1 MNKLY
6 PVYTLKN
13 ECHDCYKCVRE
24 CQVKAIKIQNG
35 NASVI
40 NEKCI
45 ACGHC
50 VTVCPAGAKRVRN
63 DIEKVKTLFTAGKQ
77 VYVSLAPSWAGVY
90 DIDSARMIALLKRLG
105 FYAVSE
111 TALGAQDVS
120 IKTSQWLKEQSNGLY
135 ISSACPV
142 IVDYIKMYKPE
153 FAKNITPFASPALTH
168 AKYLKEVYGDS
179 ISIVFI
185 GPCIGKKNESDRH
198 PDLIDASL
206 TFEELNYWIKEEFIN
221 PEEIVVGKE
230 DKFVPE
236 SSHEGALYPIE
247 GGMNETIKLCGHDD
261 DTVLISVSGIKP
273 FDNALEGFKSAKAN
287 KKIFLEALSCDTGC
301 VNGPGKSSKKSGIT
315 ITSDVLSKVNFREE
329 IPNEPKV
336 VVDELFEASP
346 VKKHNYTP
354 DEISEAMKRIG
365 KTKEE
370 DELNCGGC
378 GYATCRDL
386 ACALLSGDA
395 EPSMCVSYMRK
406 MAMKKSA
413 AMLRCMPAAIVM
425 VDKDLKIIESNDM
438 FLHMFCDDM
447 YDIFSNREEGLKGAA
462 VDRIIP
468 FSEIFKKMLKTGTDI
483 HKEHYPCK
491 NKLYDINA
499 FVIEEN
505 EVVGA
510 VITDVTANETDRKKI
525 AIKAREVI
533 TKNIATVQEIA
544 CLLGEHMVETEKLL
558 SSIAQDYSTEAE
570 NGDK

>member
-1 MNKLY
+1 MNRLY

-63 DIEKVKTLFTAGKQ
+63 DIEKVKTLFIAGKQ

-120 IKTSQWLKEQSNGLY
+120 IKTAQWLKEQSNGLY

-168 AKYLKEVYGDS
+168 AKYLKKVYGDS

-198 PDLIDASL
+198 LDLIDASL

-236 SSHEGALYPIE
+236 SSHEGSLYPIE
-247 GGMNETIKLCGHDD
+247 GGMNETIKLCGNDD
-261 DTVLISVSGIKP
+261 DTILISVSGIKP
-273 FDNALEGFKSAKAN
+273 FDSALEGFKSAMAN

-301 VNGPGKSSKKSGIT
+301 VNGPCKSSKKSGIT
-315 ITSDVLSKVNFREE
+315 ITSDVLSKVNFRED
-329 IPNEPKV
+329 IPKDPKV
-336 VVDELFEASP
+336 VVDEIFEASP
-346 VKKHNYTP
+346 VKRYNYNP
-354 DEISEAMKRIG
+354 DEIAEAMKRIG

-447 YDIFSNREEGLKGAA
+447 YDIFANREEGLKGAA

-558 SSIAQDYSTEAE
+558 SSIAQDYSTETE

>member
-1 MNKLY
+1 MDNVLY

-24 CQVKAIKIQNG
+24 CPVKAIKIKNG

-40 NEKCI
+40 NERCI

-50 VTVCPAGAKRVRN
+50 VTACPANAKRVRS
-63 DIEKVKTLFTAGKQ
+63 DIEKVKTLILAKKQ
-77 VYVSLAPSWAGVY
+77 IYVSLAPSWAGLY
-90 DIDSARMIALLKRLG
+90 DFTPSKMIAILKKLG
-105 FYAVSE
+105 FTAVSE
-111 TALGAQDVS
+111 TALGAQEVS
-120 IKTSQWLKEQSNGLY
+120 IKTAEYIKENGSGLY

-142 IVDYIKMYKPE
+142 IVDYIRKYKPD

-168 AKYLKEVYGDS
+168 AKILKEKYGKN
-179 ISIVFI
+179 ISVVFI

-206 TFEELNYWIKEEFIN
+206 TFAELNYWIKEEFVQ
-221 PEEIVVGKE
+221 PAEITVTSE

-236 SSHEGALYPIE
+236 SSFEGALYPIE
-247 GGMNETIKLCGHDD
+247 GGMNETIKLTGVDK
-261 DTVLISVSGIKP
+261 DTVLISVSGIKS
-273 FDNALEGFKSAKAN
+273 FDNALAGLKTEQLN
-287 KKIFLEALSCDTGC
+287 KKIFLEALSCDSGC
-301 VNGPGKSSKKSGIT
+301 VNGSCKASKKSGIA
-315 ITSDVLSKVNFREE
+315 INSDILSKVQFREK
-329 IPNEPKV
+329 IPQTAKITAEENFFP
-336 VVDELFEASP
+336 EAVEKNTFS
-346 VKKHNYTP
+346 P
-354 DEISEAMKRIG
+354 DEIAEAMKKIG

-386 ACALLSGDA
+386 AKALLAGDA

-406 MAMKKSA
+406 SAMKKSA

-425 VDKDLKIIESNDM
+425 VDKEMNILESNDM
-438 FLHMFCDDM
+438 FLHMFCEEM
-447 YDIFSNREEGLKGAA
+447 YDIFADRENGLKGAA
-462 VDRIIP
+462 VERIVP
-468 FSEIFKKMLKTGTDI
+468 FADIFKKMLKTGVDI
-483 HKEHYPCK
+483 HKEHYPDK
-491 NKLYDINA
+491 HKLYDINA

-510 VITDVTANETDRKKI
+510 VITDITANETDRAKI
-525 AIKAREVI
+525 AQKAREVI

-558 SSIAQDYSTEAE
+558 SSIAEDYSKDNGAE
-570 NGDK
+570 

>member
-1 MNKLY
+1 MSNFFY

-24 CQVKAIKIQNG
+24 CPVKAIKIKNG

-40 NEKCI
+40 SDRCI

-50 VTVCPAGAKRVRN
+50 VTVCPANAKRVRN
-63 DIEKVKTLFTAGKQ
+63 DIEKVKTLLLAQKQ
-77 VYVSLAPSWAGVY
+77 VYVSLAPSWAGLY
-90 DIDSARMIALLKRLG
+90 DFEPARLIAILKKLG
-105 FYAVSE
+105 FKAVSE
-111 TALGAQDVS
+111 TALGAQEVS
-120 IKTSQWLKEQSNGLY
+120 IKTAEYMKEHGNGLY

-142 IVDYIKMYKPE
+142 IVDYIRKYKPE

-168 AKYLKEVYGDS
+168 AKFLKEKYGDD

-198 PDLIDASL
+198 QDLIDASL
-206 TFEELNYWIKEEFIN
+206 TFAELNYWIKEEFIQ
-221 PEEIVVGKE
+221 PEEIIVTSE

-236 SSHEGALYPIE
+236 SSFEGALYPIE
-247 GGMNETIKLCGHDD
+247 GGMNETIKLTGVDS

-273 FDNALEGFKSAKAN
+273 FDNALVGLKKEKVN

-301 VNGPGKSSKKSGIT
+301 VNGPCKSAKKSGVT
-315 ITSDVLSKVNFREE
+315 INSEILSKVKFREE
-329 IPNEPKV
+329 IPQKATT
-336 VVDELFEASP
+336 VVDEVFEP
-346 VKKHNYTP
+346 IPIEKHSYSP
-354 DEISEAMKRIG
+354 DEITEAMKRIG
-365 KTKEE
+365 KTREE

-406 MAMKKSA
+406 SAMKKSA

-425 VDKDLKIIESNDM
+425 VDKEMNIIESNDM
-438 FLHMFCDDM
+438 FMHMFCEDM
-447 YDIFSNREEGLKGAA
+447 YDIFADREEGLKGAA
-462 VDRIIP
+462 IDRIVP
-468 FSEIFKKMLKTGTDI
+468 FVNIFKKMLKTGVDI
-483 HKEHYPCK
+483 HKEHYPDK

-510 VITDVTANETDRKKI
+510 VITDVTANETDREKI

-558 SSIAQDYSTEAE
+558 SSIAEDYSAD